1 MIRYYKKNLP
11 AILLFIVFLIVWECI
26 GALHIAQNSILPRPS
41 LILNTLFQQRSLLWH
56 HAQVTL
62 LEAGV
67 GFGIAIAV
75 SLLLGLVMDNL
86 PTVKNAFYPFIVIS
100 QTVPTITLAPLF
112 IIWFGFGWI
121 PKVFVVVLTCFF
133 PILISFLHG
142 LDHADPDM
150 IALLKLMKAKKI
162 DIFWLVKLP
171 NTLPFI
177 FSGLKVSASY
187 AIMGAVIGEWLGAK
201 KGLGEY
207 MRRSMKAFA
216 VEQTFAS
223 IVIIAVVSLLL
234 VFCLDWLEKIVMPWE
249 KKQISEEG

>member
-1 MIRYYKKNLP
+1 MIRFCKKNFP
-11 AILLFIVFLIVWECI
+11 ALLVFIFFLLIWECI
-26 GALHIAQNSILPRPS
+26 GALQIIQSSILPRPS
-41 LILNTLFQQRSLLWH
+41 FVLITLFKHRSLLWH

-62 LEAGV
+62 IEAGA
-67 GFGIAIAV
+67 GFAIAVFV
-75 SLLLGLVMDNL
+75 SLLLGLVMDNF
-86 PTVKNAFYPFIVIS
+86 PSVKQAFYPFIVMS
-100 QTVPTITLAPLF
+100 QTIPIITVAPLF
-112 IIWFGFGWI
+112 IIWFGYGWM

-133 PILISFLHG
+133 PILINFLHG
-142 LDHADPDM
+142 LDHTDPDM
-150 IALLKLMKAKKI
+150 ITLLRLMKAKKM

-177 FSGLKVSASY
+177 FSGLKVSATY

-201 KGLGEY
+201 EGLGEY

-223 IVIIAVVSLLL
+223 IVIIAMVSLFL
-234 VFCLDWLEKIVMPWE
+234 VWCLDRLEKAFMPWE